1 MSSADRIVV
10 RDLRLWAHVGVL
22 EQERE
27 LGQWFSL
34 DLTFAVDLSA
44 AAASDC
50 LADTLDYAEAVQAVR
65 QLAGQLRCQTIEH
78 FSERILDRL
87 QELYGPLSIGLELRK
102 LAAPIPGFDGVVAV
116 QRQR

>member
-1 MSSADRIVV
+1 MASGDCIVV

-22 EQERE
+22 EHERE

-34 DLTFAVDLSA
+34 DLSFGVDLTA

-65 QLAGQLRCQTIEH
+65 QLVAQLRCQTIEH

-87 QELYGPLSIGLELRK
+87 QELYGPLPIHLELRK